1 MEVCY
6 RGQWADKISSIPT
19 LPRGGLEILIFL
31 FIERGDSSE
40 KNYQQMIKFVDEF
53 YLEPEKIPIKE
64 EYQEKNED
72 WMDLADL

>member
-1 MEVCY
+1 MLSGAVRQTKY
-6 RGQWADKISSIPT
+6 RRSPLHPQ
-19 LPRGGLEILIFL
+19 GGLEIPIFL
-31 FIERGDSSE
+31 LIECGDSSE
-40 KNYQQMIKFVDEF
+40 KNYQEMIKFVDEY